1 MARID
6 TQAWFARSAAAS
18 CLVTLLLTAGG
29 SVAAAAPKY
38 PDPKAMVLAEG
49 PAGFAFAEGH
59 EVPNAEV
66 SEGSNVEITRVVAWG
81 RIGGY
86 RVDFTSATG
95 DGRVHDWAS
104 DYADADGASAALVAE
119 AAAATKG
126 LVVGTPPLELGQET
140 LYYTSPAGTPAARIA
155 SALAW
160 RKGNVD
166 AVIYVKGAPQAEL
179 VDLARVQDVRIPDPP
194 AESATGTT
202 SSAAADPATTK
213 NDFKPWLPIAIGVVL
228 IAGVALVRRRRRA
241 A

>member
-1 MARID
+1 MARTE
-6 TQAWFARSAAAS
+6 TQAWFARSAAAL
-18 CLVTLLLTAGG
+18 CLATLFLTAGAE
-29 SVAAAAPKY
+29 AATTAPKY
-38 PDPKAMVLAEG
+38 PDPKAMVIAEG
-49 PAGFAFAEGH
+49 PAGFAFTEGH

-66 SEGSNVEITRVVAWG
+66 SEGANVEITRVVAWG

-104 DYADADGASAALVAE
+104 DYADADGASDALKAE
-119 AAAATKG
+119 AADAANG
-126 LVVGTPPLELGQET
+126 LVAGTPPLELGQET
-140 LYYTSPAGTPAARIA
+140 LYYSSPAGTPASRVA

-166 AVIYVKGAPQAEL
+166 AVLYVKGAPQAEL
-179 VDLARVQDVRIPDPP
+179 LDLARVQDVRIPDPP

-202 SSAAADPATTK
+202 ASAKTATATTK

-228 IAGVALVRRRRRA
+228 IAGVALVRRRRHV
-241 A
+241 